1 MVGAFFAFLPLIY
14 GIDCRCLDKYKHPDK
29 CKQFYQFIFEYR
41 SKPCSFFVNMH
52 YILVFH
58 YLLMFIYSMRTRFY
72 DITITLKA
80 YSKMRRATDI
90 ISHNLSDM
98 RSIFNACWWLNISN
112 ITGCFTAC
120 ISVNFP
126 AVEFDNAIWFIL
138 LSCPLQGVSGTCDT
152 APNSFGQRHFGHCFL
167 QNMSKFG
174 VARSIDT
181 DLNYRITMLF
191 IRTGTNKSRQS
202 YYQKRSL
209 ITFLKVQNRQLGM
222 KLVSGY
228 ILLLWKLP
236 LTNFKTKVELPA

>member
-1 MVGAFFAFLPLIY
+1 MVGAFFAFLPLLY

-90 ISHNLSDM
+90 ISHNLSDR

-120 ISVNFP
+120 ISVHFP
-126 AVEFDNAIWFIL
+126 AVE
-138 LSCPLQGVSGTCDT
+138 
-152 APNSFGQRHFGHCFL
+152 
-167 QNMSKFG
+167 
-174 VARSIDT
+174 
-181 DLNYRITMLF
+181 
-191 IRTGTNKSRQS
+191 
-202 YYQKRSL
+202 L
-209 ITFLKVQNRQLGM
+209 ITQSGLYFCLALFRGCQGLVTQLQIV
-222 KLVSGY
+222 LVSA
-228 ILLLWKLP
+228 ILVIVS
-236 LTNFKTKVELPA
+236 FKTCQSLEQHVASTLT